1 MSKDRK
7 RDVTVQVAPYPDGSG
22 YQAVAR
28 VYLDDAEGPVF
39 DIDITY
45 RLEAKH
51 WPELRKAI
59 DDALEF
65 IAK

>member
-1 MSKDRK
+1 MPNDRK
-7 RDVTVQVAPYPDGSG
+7 KDVTVQVAPYSDGSG

-28 VYLDDAEGPVF
+28 IYLDEAEGPVLE
-39 DIDITY
+39 INVTY
-45 RLEAKH
+45 RLTADQ